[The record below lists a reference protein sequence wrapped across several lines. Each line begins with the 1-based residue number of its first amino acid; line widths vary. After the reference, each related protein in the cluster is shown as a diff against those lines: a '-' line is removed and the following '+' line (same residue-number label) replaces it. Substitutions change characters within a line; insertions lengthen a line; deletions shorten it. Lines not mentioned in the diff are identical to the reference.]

1 MNGLLSAGCAVVHGQ
16 GRDCATALAGTPQCP
31 VHTEESRAFTRA
43 QGRVRRAPRVLD
55 ASVLTECT
63 RR

>member
-1 MNGLLSAGCAVVHGQ
+1 MDKDAS
-16 GRDCATALAGTPQCP
+16 DCATALAGTAT